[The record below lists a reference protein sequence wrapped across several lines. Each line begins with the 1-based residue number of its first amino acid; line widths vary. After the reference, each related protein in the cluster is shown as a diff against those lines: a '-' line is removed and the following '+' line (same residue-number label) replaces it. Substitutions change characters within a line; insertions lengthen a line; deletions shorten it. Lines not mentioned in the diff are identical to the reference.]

1 MMKNPLSAS
10 LLLVALAAASLGS
23 NANASHLNL
32 IEHEDRDDK
41 ALLLAGSGS
50 GNFTSGLELVQSGS
64 HKGGQGV
71 ITMNDETHRS
81 SATLK
86 FIQTTEDPSP
96 FEQPNYWRALLI
108 KSAGAGVYFSV
119 FVANKPEVPVVGFLG
134 LLGYARYGGFSAV
147 CKIAG
152 AGVGGVIGG
161 AIGQALASTLDCES
175 VVAPTF
181 SAGVAVGYGVSTM
194 VLDSVSYGWKRL
206 LGTTKTIKHQTY
218 EIKK

>member
-23 NANASHLNL
+23 NANASYLNP
-32 IEHEDRDDK
+32 IDHEDKVDS
-41 ALLLAGSGS
+41 ALLLGGSVS
-50 GNFTSGLELVQSGS
+50 GRSTSELELAQTAS
-64 HKGGQGV
+64 HKGGQGIV
-71 ITMNDETHRS
+71 TMGNEAQRS
-81 SATLK
+81 SAILK
-86 FIQTTEDPSP
+86 FTQTTEDPSP

-119 FVANKPEVPVVGFLG
+119 FVANQQEVPVAGLLG

-147 CKIAG
+147 CKIVG

-161 AIGQALASTLDCES
+161 AIGQGLASTLCCES
-175 VVAPTF
+175 VLVPTF
-181 SAGVAVGYGVSTM
+181 SAGVAVGYGVSTA
-194 VLDSVSYGWKRL
+194 VLDSASYGWKRL